1 MVKAK
6 QHLLTALDNLLLKF
20 CLIIPL
26 NFAHNYSYTL
36 DQKSK
41 LSVLS
46 PTACAT
52 RATIA
57 TKNIKKIQK
66 SLAFSAKTLKFITSD
81 TSPSDIIRIVKIL
94 EFLSPLSPPQFCEA
108 LDLIIPPGIAK
119 IIVLSIM
126 THQRK
131 CDYDH
136 AISEYLA
143 KNSFGDS
150 QAISHVVA
158 HARAKATGASARTRS
173 SSLSLG
179 FGTKIPDNFSGLSA
193 RFKAFGADLRT
204 SWHNHLRLV
213 QSSKPVATTIK
224 LLSHT
229 KSTHTVTHEAYATTN
244 PITHTVYAEP
254 QSASKITLLGEATER
269 APALSVN
276 LTPQPI
282 DASAYDRAKNPD
294 LSRAEIAHA
303 EYVQEL
309 IRRARYAP
317 PPIRETLP
325 LAQGPFYYGA
335 ELSSEQNSERYD
347 QHIQPIQAPALAE
360 QVISDRIRT
369 RMVFANLAEDE
380 FSVLLDR
387 FAGIKPKKQ
396 IGANLI
402 KKTNPSDMHD
412 LMEDLHY
419 VLRDSPA
426 RKTPTKTAPSA
437 PWRPPQDYY
446 CTTLYKHKLT
456 RKPNI

>member
-20 CLIIPL
+20 CLIITL

-46 PTACAT
+46 PTACVT
-52 RATIA
+52 RATIT

-158 HARAKATGASARTRS
+158 HARAKATDASARTRS

-213 QSSKPVATTIK
+213 QSSKPVSTTIK

-229 KSTHTVTHEAYATTN
+229 KSTHTVTHEAYARTN

-254 QSASKITLLGEATER
+254 QSASKLTLLGEATER
-269 APALSVN
+269 AQALSVN

-282 DASAYDRAKNPD
+282 DAGAYDRAK
-294 LSRAEIAHA
+294 SAEC
-303 EYVQEL
+303 VQEL

-317 PPIRETLP
+317 PPICETLP
-325 LAQGPFYYGA
+325 PAQGPFYYGT
-335 ELSSEQNSERYD
+335 ELSTEQNSKRYE
-347 QHIQPIQAPALAE
+347 QHIQPIQARALAE
-360 QVISDRIRT
+360 QAIRDRIRT
-369 RMVFANLAEDE
+369 RMVFADLAEDE

-387 FAGIKPKKQ
+387 FAGINPKKQ

-402 KKTNPSDMHD
+402 KKTKPSDMHD

-426 RKTPTKTAPSA
+426 RKTPTKTAPPA

-446 CTTLYKHKLT
+446 CTTLYKHKLI
-456 RKPNI
+456 RKSNI